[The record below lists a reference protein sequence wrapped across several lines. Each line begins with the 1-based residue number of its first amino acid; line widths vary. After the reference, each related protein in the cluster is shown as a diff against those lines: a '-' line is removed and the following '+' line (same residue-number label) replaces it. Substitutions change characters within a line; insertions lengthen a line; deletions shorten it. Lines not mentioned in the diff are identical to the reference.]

1 MLATTTLI
9 HTISLMTTGTG
20 TNASANPIL
29 DTPATLESAAFISTT
44 PTLPTA
50 ARTLSARTLSAKALS
65 EAAKALSARGLL
77 VTTMDALAILG
88 TLGLLFLALTHH
100 LSKVFLPTL
109 STYRG
114 G

>member
-20 TNASANPIL
+20 TNTSANPIL

-50 ARTLSARTLSAKALS
+50 ARTLS
-65 EAAKALSARGLL
+65 AKALSARGLL

-100 LSKVFLPTL
+100 LSKVYLPTL